1 MATPAQKASNPIL
14 NLSGDSIKQM
24 KSYWPVITILLLFS
38 LSSAPEV
45 VKQTS
50 PSADVDAVIAQ
61 LKALDKLP
69 VEGWRSHISDV
80 AHGETVDLNDG
91 SWETVK
97 ENSPAPVDSVWYR
110 KRIEV
115 PGLARWLQFHG
126 RKNLVQFPGLGER
139 PGA

>member
-69 VEGWRSHISDV
+69 VEGMALTH
-80 AHGETVDLNDG
+80 
-91 SWETVK
+91 
-97 ENSPAPVDSVWYR
+97 
-110 KRIEV
+110 
-115 PGLARWLQFHG
+115 
-126 RKNLVQFPGLGER
+126 
-139 PGA
+139 